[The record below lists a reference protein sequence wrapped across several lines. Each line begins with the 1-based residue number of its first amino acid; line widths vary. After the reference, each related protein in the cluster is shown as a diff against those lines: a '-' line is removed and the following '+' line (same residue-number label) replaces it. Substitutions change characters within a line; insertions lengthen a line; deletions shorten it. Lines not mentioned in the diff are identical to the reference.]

1 MKKLILV
8 ALLMQFGCISKP
20 SITHVDKNVIP
31 SSWLTNKISVNA
43 IHERNF
49 SFCSALRKIK
59 SSIKNDL
66 EMKEG
71 VLHKN
76 DELKLEK
83 KTSVPRIAETHLNII

>member
-1 MKKLILV
+1 
-8 ALLMQFGCISKP
+8 MQFGCTSKP

-49 SFCSALRKIK
+49 SSCSALQKIK

-83 KTSVPRIAETHLNII
+83 KQVYQG